1 MKGRILIMTM
11 MKIDTLEINAKF
23 VPVEKLYNK
32 NREKNTTTNIS
43 RKLRVS
49 FLLLTEEF

>member
-11 MKIDTLEINAKF
+11 MKIDTLEINGKISD
-23 VPVEKLYNK
+23 PVEKLYNK

-43 RKLRVS
+43 RKTLGK
-49 FLLLTEEF
+49 FPIID